1 MEENVLERHEDPL
14 TRAVIGA
21 AIEVHRA
28 LGPGL
33 LESAY
38 EACLV
43 HELTALGF
51 AVARQVE
58 LPVAF
63 KGLRVD
69 AGYRIDLVVEGS
81 LVIEIKSVEK
91 VLTMHEAQLL
101 TNLRLSKIKTGL
113 ILNFNVRQLKAA
125 SPAASADAPLHSPSL
140 CSLC

>member
-1 MEENVLERHEDPL
+1 MDELERFEDPL

-43 HELTALGF
+43 HELVTLGF
-51 AVARQVE
+51 SVVRQVE
-58 LPVAF
+58 LPVEF

-69 AGYRIDLVVEGS
+69 AGYRIDLIVEGKLVVE
-81 LVIEIKSVEK
+81 VKAVEK
-91 VLTMHEAQLL
+91 VLPVHEAQLL
-101 TNLRLSKIKTGL
+101 TYLKLSKIKTGL
-113 ILNFNVRQLKAA
+113 LINFHVRQLK
-125 SPAASADAPLHSPSL
+125 DGITRRV
-140 CSLC
+140 C